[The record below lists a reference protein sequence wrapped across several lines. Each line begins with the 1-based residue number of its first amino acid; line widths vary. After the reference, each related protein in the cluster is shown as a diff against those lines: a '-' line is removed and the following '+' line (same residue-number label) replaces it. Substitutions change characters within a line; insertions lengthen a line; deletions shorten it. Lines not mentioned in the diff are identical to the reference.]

1 MAWGAEVP
9 YPNEHS
15 CRLRDPGDFQPDSFR
30 RISSGRRQIIVGR
43 LKGQTSTTAQA
54 YRYPTSEY
62 SEAEARKDC
71 EAAKG
76 SFEAA
81 KKTQEMTEKEL
92 LDPLTN
98 PFIKTEEIEEKGA
111 PDETDPHE

>member
-1 MAWGAEVP
+1 VP

-43 LKGQTSTTAQA
+43 LKGQSTTTAQA

-81 KKTQEMTEKEL
+81 RKTQEMRPEET

-98 PFIKTEEIEEKGA
+98 PFIRDETAEETEEKGA

>member
-1 MAWGAEVP
+1 MP

-30 RISSGRRQIIVGR
+30 RISSGRRSIIVGR
-43 LKGQTSTTAQA
+43 LKGESTTTAQA

-81 KKTQEMTEKEL
+81 KETQEMTTEETL
-92 LDPLTN
+92 NPLTN
-98 PFIKTEEIEEKGA
+98 PFIKAEGAEEIEEKGA
-111 PDETDPHE
+111 PDETDSHE